1 MDSKTALVTSVEQLL
16 EATRNE
22 QVEQI
27 IVRGEISQV
36 PVLRLSPGQR
46 LVGEGDGTA
55 LLFRPEVDGLQITTD
70 NEVRDLHLQVS
81 RERRALFTDTSVQTL
96 GRLLLAHLSVV
107 GQVQILL
114 RDQLRGGHV
123 SVSGLDIL
131 AADVRSAPDRP
142 HGYGVS
148 VQQGALTVWNQ
159 QPATQGVLTADLV
172 GISLGREHAPVNGSG
187 VFVGGAGVVETS
199 LKVSRLE
206 TERIFVDGKIPE
218 GTADLISGGV
228 FVVYGAHVDDVINR
242 GAVVTYG
249 PNDMVLD
256 NWGEVDR
263 WIAEGTVTSYGPSA
277 IGFVNF
283 GTTRSFH
290 ALQPI
295 ETFGRG
301 ARGFNAYD
309 GLIDTAEF
317 ERIETHADAGVG
329 IQISRPVTH
338 LIVHGG
344 ITTHGGVG
352 ESLVK
357 GVIKQLPAYGLS
369 VQPGAIVGEVLIDR
383 GGIVTEGDQVV
394 SVQMQGEIGSL
405 QVQDSIRASGQRSDA
420 MQVEGGS
427 VGLQSLVLR
436 ATHGVALRLKEAH
449 LSSLQGVQAHGEVGD
464 MVVEADS
471 WVQTGAS
478 SPEELRSRSGN
489 VFTISSPD
497 ALHLQKEPSSEEK
510 RNRRERRGVS

>member
-16 EATRNE
+16 EATRNND
-22 QVEQI
+22 VEQI

-36 PVLRLSPGQR
+36 PSLRLSPGQR
-46 LVGEGDGTA
+46 LLGEQDGAA
-55 LLFRPEVDGLQITTD
+55 LLFRSEIDGLQLTTD
-70 NEVRDLHLQVS
+70 NEVQGLRLQVS
-81 RERRALFTDTSVQTL
+81 RERRALFTDTSAPTL
-96 GRLLLAHLSVV
+96 GRLLLARLSLV

-114 RDQLRGGHV
+114 REQLRGGHI

-131 AADVRSAPDRP
+131 AADVTGTSDRP
-142 HGYGVS
+142 HGYGVD

-159 QPATQGVLTADLV
+159 QPAAQGILTADLA
-172 GISLGREHAPVNGSG
+172 GISLGRENAPVNGSG
-187 VFVGGAGVVETS
+187 VFLSGAGFAETS
-199 LKVSRLE
+199 LRVSRLE
-206 TERIFVDGKIPE
+206 TDSIFVDGTIPE
-218 GTADLISGGV
+218 STADLISGGV
-228 FVVYGAHVDDVINR
+228 FVVSGAHVDDVINH

-256 NWGEVDR
+256 NWGDVDR
-263 WIAEGTVTSYGPSA
+263 WIAEGKVTSYGPSG

-309 GLIDTAEF
+309 GLIETAEF
-317 ERIETHADAGVG
+317 ERIETHAAAGVG

-369 VQPGAIVGEVLIDR
+369 VQPGAVVGEMLIDR
-383 GGIVTEGDQVV
+383 GGIATEGDQVV
-394 SVQMQGEIGSL
+394 SVQVQGEIGSL
-405 QVQDSIRASGQRSDA
+405 QVQDGIRASGQGSDA
-420 MQVEGGS
+420 MQVEGGA
-427 VGLQSLVLR
+427 VGLKSLILT
-436 ATHGVALRLKEAH
+436 AAHGVALRLKEAH
-449 LSSLQGVQAHGEVGD
+449 LTALSDVQAQGAAGD

-471 WVQTGAS
+471 WVQTEAS
-478 SPEELRSRSGN
+478 SLDELRSRSGN
-489 VFTISSPD
+489 AFTISNPA
-497 ALHLQKEPSSEEK
+497 ALHLQK
-510 RNRRERRGVS
+510 

>member
-16 EATRNE
+16 EAAQDTD
-22 QVEQI
+22 VEQI
-27 IVRGEISQV
+27 IVRGAISQV
-36 PVLRLSPGQR
+36 PSLRLSPGQR
-46 LVGEGDGTA
+46 LVGEQESAA
-55 LLFRPEVDGLQITTD
+55 LLFRPEIDGLQLTTD
-70 NEVRDLHLQVS
+70 NEVRDLQLQVS
-81 RERRALFTDTSVQTL
+81 SQRRALFTDTSEQTL
-96 GRLLLAHLSVV
+96 GRLLLSHLSVV

-114 RDQLRGGHV
+114 RDQLRGGHI
-123 SVSGLDIL
+123 SVNGLDIL
-131 AADVRSAPDRP
+131 AADARSAPDRP
-142 HGYGVS
+142 HGYGVY

-159 QPATQGVLTADLV
+159 QPAAQGILTADLA

-187 VFVGGAGVVETS
+187 VFLSGAGFAETS

-206 TERIFVDGKIPE
+206 TDSIFVDGNIPE

-228 FVVYGAHVDDVINR
+228 FVVYGAHVDVVITH

-256 NWGEVDR
+256 NWGDVDR

-283 GTTRSFH
+283 GTTRTFH
-290 ALQPI
+290 AKLPI
-295 ETFGRG
+295 ETFGPG

-309 GLIDTAEF
+309 GLIETAEF
-317 ERIETHADAGVG
+317 ERIETHAAAGVG

-357 GVIKQLPAYGLS
+357 GVIKQLPAHGLS
-369 VQPGAIVGEVLIDR
+369 VQPGAVVGEVLIDR
-383 GGIVTEGDQVV
+383 GGIATEGDQVV
-394 SVQMQGEIGSL
+394 SVQVQGEIGSV
-405 QVQDSIRASGQRSDA
+405 QVQDGIRASGQGSDA

-427 VGLQSLVLR
+427 VGLQSLILT
-436 ATHGVALRLKEAH
+436 AAHGVALRLKEAH
-449 LSSLQGVQAHGEVGD
+449 LTALSDVQAQGAAGD

-471 WVQTGAS
+471 WVQTEAS
-478 SPEELRSRSGN
+478 SLDELRSRSGN
-489 VFTISSPD
+489 AFTISNPA
-497 ALHLQKEPSSEEK
+497 ALHLQK
-510 RNRRERRGVS
+510 